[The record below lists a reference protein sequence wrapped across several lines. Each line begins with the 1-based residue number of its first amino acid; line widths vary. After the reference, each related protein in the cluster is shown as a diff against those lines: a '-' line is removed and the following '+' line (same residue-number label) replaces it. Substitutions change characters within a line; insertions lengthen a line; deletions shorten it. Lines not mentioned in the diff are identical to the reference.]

1 MDKVHGGIL
10 NLSFG
15 SDPSCLLARFTAAKS
30 LLKKSQVLN
39 TLILDGSLLRDLPF
53 EMELQTLSTL
63 TCLSLS
69 GNLIEY
75 LDFGDMQQY
84 DRPAEGY

>member
-1 MDKVHGGIL
+1 MGNSL

-15 SDPSCLLARFTAAKS
+15 IDPSCLLARFTAAKS

-53 EMELQTLSTL
+53 EMELQNISTL

-69 GNLIEY
+69 RK
-75 LDFGDMQQY
+75 F
-84 DRPAEGY
+84 DRNTSTLELAPGGLRKI